1 MNQEYQ
7 RFFRGGDDVRPT
19 RNSIATSFTHLF
31 TRIATDSD
39 QHRILVD
46 NELEIYIIDDDGI
59 GEDDDLAAQNS
70 RDYGHSKPFL
80 FLDMVWNLAFVL
92 VYVFVILTTIQE
104 RPCTPLRLWISGYAL
119 QCILHMVF
127 VWAEYQR
134 RSIDDDF
141 GGYQDFRFYG
151 MFPFTSLRHNRII
164 QKLESVSTVLSSIW
178 WVFGFYWIVMGGQL
192 LLQDSPRLYW
202 LLVVFL
208 AFDVF
213 FLIFCIAVACIV
225 FLVLFCCF
233 PILAAVAY
241 TMTIG
246 DGASENDIRSLPKYL
261 YSHQSHT
268 FENERKQVQLTPLS
282 SHSNSMAE
290 LVLPLEDSEC
300 CICLYKYI
308 DGVELCSLPCN
319 HHFHHKC
326 IAKWL
331 RINAT
336 CPLCKLNILRGDM
349 LV

>member
-1 MNQEYQ
+1 MNRDYL
-7 RFFRGGDDVRPT
+7 RFFRGDDDLRPT
-19 RNSIATSFTHLF
+19 RNSIATSLTPPFA
-31 TRIATDSD
+31 RIATDSD

-46 NELEIYIIDDDGI
+46 SEQEIYSIDDDC
-59 GEDDDLAAQNS
+59 EEDDLAAQIG
-70 RDYGHSKPFL
+70 RDCGYSKPFL
-80 FLDMVWNLAFVL
+80 FLDMIWNLAFVL
-92 VYVFVILTTIQE
+92 VSAFVILTTMQE
-104 RPCTPLRLWISGYAL
+104 RPSTPLRLWISGYAL
-119 QCILHMVF
+119 QCILHMGF

-141 GGYQDFRFYG
+141 EGFQDYNFYG
-151 MFPFTSLRHNRII
+151 VFSSLCHNRIF
-164 QKLESVSTVLSSIW
+164 QKLESVNTVLSSIW

-202 LLVVFL
+202 LSVVFL

-213 FLIFCIAVACIV
+213 FLIFCIVVACIV

-233 PILAAVAY
+233 PILATVAY
-241 TMTIG
+241 AMSIG
-246 DGASENDIRSLPKYL
+246 DGASENDIKSLPKYL
-261 YSHQSHT
+261 FRHQNHT

-290 LVLPLEDSEC
+290 LFLPPEDSEC

-331 RINAT
+331 RVNAT